1 MDKVT
6 AMGDLRIH
14 LTPMQRT
21 QPATMGEVVDLLNA
35 MHKELRKYRVRLA
48 QNLGRIERLEEQARG
63 KGDSNA

>member
-14 LTPMQRT
+14 ITPMQRA

-48 QNLGRIERLEEQARG
+48 QNLRRIEHLEQQARG
-63 KGDSNA
+63 EGSSYG